1 MVNCLKE
8 ELLQTW
14 ESYLIPDYH
23 RTVFL
28 DCIYGL
34 TPQQYSPLIVKEI
47 EDLQQE
53 QSPIQSTIRAII
65 ARESCLSQVIEL
77 CQVVHDDNQ
86 RGVDGSKAN
95 VPLLEECINILYSL
109 RMLSLNVVKC
119 IICWRKQLIF
129 NFMLTQTNM
138 GFTGLNQ

>member
-77 CQVVHDDNQ
+77 CQVVHDDNE
-86 RGVDGSKAN
+86 RSGPEGNKAN

-119 IICWRKQLIF
+119 IICWRK
-129 NFMLTQTNM
+129 
-138 GFTGLNQ
+138 

>member
-1 MVNCLKE
+1 
-8 ELLQTW
+8 
-14 ESYLIPDYH
+14 LIPDYH

-65 ARESCLSQVIEL
+65 ARESCLSQVVEL
-77 CQVVHDDNQ
+77 CQVVQEDID
-86 RGVDGSKAN
+86 RSGVDGNKAN

-119 IICWRKQLIF
+119 IICWRK
-129 NFMLTQTNM
+129 
-138 GFTGLNQ
+138 